1 MVSMWYEN
9 KDNLM
14 VLARYLHEI
23 GQWDGKE
30 GVSNLLYYF
39 QKPWKYDEEW
49 QEFQKSKKAS

>member
-1 MVSMWYEN
+1 MVIMWYEN

-14 VLARYLHEI
+14 LLARHLQDI
-23 GQWDGKE
+23 GQWDGNK

-39 QKPWKYDEEW
+39 QKPWKYDDEW